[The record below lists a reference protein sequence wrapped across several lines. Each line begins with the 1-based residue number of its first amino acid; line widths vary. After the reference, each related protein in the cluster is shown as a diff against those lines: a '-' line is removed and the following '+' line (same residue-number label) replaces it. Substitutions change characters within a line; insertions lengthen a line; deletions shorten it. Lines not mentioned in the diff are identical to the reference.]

1 MPTRSRLVVAFAR
14 SAAVAALV
22 SVPLSAQRPA
32 PDVRGEAVVV
42 GSDAE
47 HYLRVLQV
55 AGAAPLYPWG
65 IRGFSP
71 AEVDRLLP
79 DTVRHPWRDRMPPAD
94 SAPGSVRARWVRPQA
109 GLVFNSAFP
118 QGTNDGALWA
128 GRGVT
133 AAASAGFEVRVGS
146 ALSLRVE
153 PLLFW
158 AQNRSFP
165 LMDNGRP
172 DSLRFLNPHSPSS
185 VDLPQR
191 FGDGSFAR
199 LHPGQSTLRLDHR
212 GLAAGISTA
221 NLQWGPAV
229 DQPLLLGPN
238 GAGFPH
244 VFAGTATPW
253 NIGLGRVH
261 GRVLWG
267 SLGQSDEFFVRGH
280 GSRRYAS
287 GVLVVFLPARL
298 EGLELGVGRFFHE
311 PWREGGLE
319 AGDLLRPLESF
330 LKGSLGNRDE
340 PGGPVGTENQL
351 ASAYVRWAL
360 PRGGFEVYGEFI
372 REDHNYDLEDLVLEP
387 DRSSGYMVGGRKAWR
402 RGTALHTL
410 RAEWVNA
417 MRSHLNRGAF
427 QGPLYRHGST
437 RQGHTVEGQLLG
449 SPAGFGGGGAVVAFE
464 SFTPRGRWR
473 ADWTRTRVADPR
485 LSAAAPPTPVDVVH
499 SLGAEVVSFRGRVD
513 WVARVR
519 GSVELNRYYEKDAF
533 NLNASLGVRLGL

>member
-1 MPTRSRLVVAFAR
+1 MQTRLRLVAAFAR
-14 SAAVAALV
+14 SAAVAALA
-22 SVPLSAQRPA
+22 SVPLSAQRSA
-32 PDVRGEAVVV
+32 PDVRNEAVVV

-65 IRGFSP
+65 IRAFSP

-79 DTVRHPWRDRMPPAD
+79 DTARHPWRDRMPPAD
-94 SAPGSVRARWVRPQA
+94 TAPGRVRARWVRPQA

-133 AAASAGFEVRVGS
+133 ASASAGFEVRVGS

-153 PLLFW
+153 PMVFW
-158 AQNRSFP
+158 AQNASFP

-172 DSLRFLNPHSPSS
+172 DSLRFRNPHSPASI
-185 VDLPQR
+185 DLPQR

-199 LHPGQSTLRLDHR
+199 VDPGQSTLRLDHL
-212 GLAAGISTA
+212 GFAAGLSTA
-221 NLQWGPAV
+221 NMQWGPAV
-229 DQPLLLGPN
+229 DQPLLVGPN
-238 GAGFPH
+238 GGGFPH
-244 VFAGTATPW
+244 LFAGTSTPW

-261 GRVLWG
+261 GRVMWG
-267 SLGQSDEFFVRGH
+267 SLGQSDYAVTLSGH
-280 GSRRYAS
+280 GTRRYAS
-287 GVLVVFLPARL
+287 GIFAVFIPARL
-298 EGLELGVGRFFHE
+298 DGLEIGLGRFFHE
-311 PWREGGLE
+311 PWPEDGLD
-319 AGDLLRPLESF
+319 AGDLMRPLESF
-330 LKGSLGNRDE
+330 YKGSLDNRDE
-340 PGGPVGTENQL
+340 PGGPEGVENQM
-351 ASAYVRWAL
+351 ASAYIRWAL

-372 REDHNYDLEDLVLEP
+372 REDHNYDLEDLILEP

-402 RGTALHTL
+402 RGAALHTL

-417 MRSHLNRGAF
+417 MRSHLNQGSF
-427 QGPLYRHGST
+427 QGPLYRHTST
-437 RQGHTVEGQLLG
+437 RQGHTVDGQLLG
-449 SPAGFGGGGAVVAFE
+449 SPAAFGGGGAVVAFE

-485 LSAAAPPTPVDVVH
+485 RNTTDPVDVIH

-519 GSVELNRYYEKDAF
+519 GSLELNRYYEDDAF